1 MLTKRNANVTRQM
14 AERDLTEKQME
25 NLRSVLRGLLTGLT
39 QKQVAE
45 RIGKGPSTVSGI
57 LSRRQRASL
66 ALAHRIADAADIP
79 IDEIMG
85 KLPKRP
91 YALDAAIR
99 FAHATGIPESVT
111 AEFAK
116 TADLTAPAEDL
127 YFEIRALARR
137 KDRRR

>member
-1 MLTKRNANVTRQM
+1 M

-25 NLRSVLRGLLTGLT
+25 NLRAVLRGLLTGLP

-45 RIGKGPSTVSGI
+45 RIGKRPSTVSGI
-57 LSRRQRASL
+57 LSKRQFASL
-66 ALAHRIADAADIP
+66 ALAHRIAKAAEIS

-85 KLPKRP
+85 KPTQALSKRA

-116 TADLTAPAEDL
+116 TADLAAPAEDL

-137 KDRRR
+137 KERRR